1 MNRRSLPLSGR
12 FPGLSLLLA
21 AGAALVLSACGPSAP
36 PQHQMP
42 PAEVVVETV
51 TPRDLPLKLEYP
63 ARVSGSRVVE
73 VRARVNGVVVER
85 AYQEGQPVK
94 QGDLLFRIEPD
105 NYKAIYDQAAAQ
117 VAIQQAT
124 IQQAQTDF
132 DRVKALVAEGAV
144 SQREFDQA
152 QAALAQSRAGLA
164 AAQANRTAANLSLQY
179 TEVRAPVDGIASK
192 EAVTVGNLVNG
203 AAGAGGD
210 LLTTIVQA
218 DPAYVEF
225 SMTEPEF
232 LRLRMLTQNDAA
244 TLDVKVRSGSRC
256 AGTGHVDFTDSQVNP
271 TTGTV
276 RARAVFAN
284 ADGCLVSG
292 QFLAIEVSGLS
303 LPQTIALP
311 KSGVLFGQAG
321 AMVWVVG
328 EDSMPQ
334 PRPIQIQESWNDHWI
349 VSEGVAPGE
358 RVVVEGIMKVR
369 PDASVKALTREEDAA
384 RRTQAAAQ
392 QAAGGTPAQK
402 EG

>member
-1 MNRRSLPLSGR
+1 MNSRSL
-12 FPGLSLLLA
+12 SLALA
-21 AGAALVLSACGPSAP
+21 AGAALVLSACGSSAP

-51 TPRDLPLKLEYP
+51 MPRDLPLTLEYP

-73 VRARVNGVVVER
+73 VRARVNGVVKER

-117 VAIQQAT
+117 VAIQQAS

-152 QAALAQSRAGLA
+152 QATLTQARAGLA

-232 LRLRMLTQNDAA
+232 LRLRTLTQNDAA

-256 AGTGHVDFTDSQVNP
+256 ATIGHVDFTDSQVNP

-321 AMVWVVG
+321 AMVWAIG
-328 EDSMPQ
+328 EDALPQ
-334 PRPIQIQESWNDHWI
+334 PRPIRIQESWNDHWI
-349 VSEGVAPGE
+349 VSEGVQPGE
-358 RVVVEGIMKVR
+358 RIVVDGIMKVR
-369 PDASVKALTREEDAA
+369 PGAPVKPLTREEDAA
-384 RRTQAAAQ
+384 RRAQNSQGAPAAH
-392 QAAGGTPAQK
+392 GG
-402 EG
+402 

>member
-369 PDASVKALTREEDAA
+369 PDAPVKALTREEDAA
-384 RRTQAAAQ
+384 RRTQADAT
-392 QAAGGTPAQK
+392 AGGTPAQK

>member
-369 PDASVKALTREEDAA
+369 PDAPVKALTREEDAA

>member
-1 MNRRSLPLSGR
+1 MTSTLSR
-12 FPGLSLLLA
+12 LPGLSLVLA
-21 AGAALVLSACGPSAP
+21 AGAALALAACGSSAP

-42 PAEVVVETV
+42 PAEVVIETV
-51 TPRDLPLKLEYP
+51 APRDLPLTLEYP

-73 VRARVNGVVVER
+73 VRARVNGVVTQR

-117 VAIQQAT
+117 VAIQQAA

-152 QAALAQSRAGLA
+152 EATLAQARAGLA
-164 AAQANRTAANLSLQY
+164 ASQANRTAANLSLQY

-203 AAGAGGD
+203 GAGAGGD

-232 LRLRMLTQNDAA
+232 LRLRALTQDNAA
-244 TLDVKVRSGSRC
+244 NLEVNVRSGSRC
-256 AGTGHVDFTDSQVNP
+256 ATSGHVDFTDSQVNP
-271 TTGTV
+271 ATGTV

-303 LPQTIALP
+303 IPQAIALP
-311 KSGVLFGQAG
+311 KSGVLFGQFG
-321 AMVWVVG
+321 AMVWVIG
-328 EDSMPQ
+328 EDSKAQ
-334 PRPIQIQESWNDHWI
+334 PRPIKIQESWNDHWI
-349 VSEGVAPGE
+349 VSEGVTPGE

-369 PDASVKALTREEDAA
+369 PEATVKTLTREEDAA
-384 RRTQAAAQ
+384 RRAQASQ
-392 QAAGGTPAQK
+392 QPAGGAPA
-402 EG
+402 GNGG

>member
-1 MNRRSLPLSGR
+1 MTPKLSR
-12 FPGLSLLLA
+12 LPGLSLVLA
-21 AGAALVLSACGPSAP
+21 AGATLALAACGSSAP

-51 TPRDLPLKLEYP
+51 APRDLPLTLEYP

-73 VRARVNGVVVER
+73 VRARVNGVVTQR

-117 VAIQQAT
+117 VAIQQAA

-152 QAALAQSRAGLA
+152 EATLAQARAGLA
-164 AAQANRTAANLSLQY
+164 ASQANRTAANLSLQY

-203 AAGAGGD
+203 GAGAGGD

-232 LRLRMLTQNDAA
+232 LRLRALTQDNAA
-244 TLDVKVRSGSRC
+244 NLEVNVRSGSRC
-256 AGTGHVDFTDSQVNP
+256 ATSGHVDFTDSQVNP
-271 TTGTV
+271 ATGTV

-303 LPQTIALP
+303 IPQAIALP
-311 KSGVLFGQAG
+311 KSGVLFGQFG
-321 AMVWVVG
+321 AMVWVIG
-328 EDSMPQ
+328 EDSKAQ
-334 PRPIQIQESWNDHWI
+334 PRPIKIQESWNDHWI
-349 VSEGVAPGE
+349 VSEGVTPGE

-369 PDASVKALTREEDAA
+369 PEATVKTLTREEDAA
-384 RRTQAAAQ
+384 RRAQASQ
-392 QAAGGTPAQK
+392 QPAGGAPA
-402 EG
+402 GNGG

>member
-1 MNRRSLPLSGR
+1 MNRPSFSSLM
-12 FPGLSLLLA
+12 LA
-21 AGAALVLSACGPSAP
+21 AAAALALAACGSSAP

-51 TPRDLPLKLEYP
+51 TPRDLPLTLEYP

-73 VRARVNGVVVER
+73 VRARVNGVVTQR
-85 AYQEGQPVK
+85 AYQEGEPVK

-152 QAALAQSRAGLA
+152 QAALSQARAGLA
-164 AAQANRTAANLSLQY
+164 AAQANRTSANLSLQY

-210 LLTTIVQA
+210 LLTTLVQA

-232 LRLRMLTQNDAA
+232 LRLRALTRDNVA
-244 TLDVKVRSGSRC
+244 TLDVKVRSGSHC
-256 AGTGHVDFTDSQVNP
+256 AGSGRVDFTDSQVNP

-303 LPQTIALP
+303 LPQTIAVP
-311 KSGVLFGQAG
+311 KTGVLFGQHG

-328 EDSMPQ
+328 EDSLPQ

-349 VSEGVAPGE
+349 VADGLAPGE

-369 PDASVKALTREEDAA
+369 PDAPVKALTREEDAA
-384 RRTQAAAQ
+384 RQAAAP
-392 QAAGGTPAQK
+392 AGH

>member
-1 MNRRSLPLSGR
+1 MNSHSPR

-21 AGAALVLSACGPSAP
+21 LGAAAALTACGSSAP

-51 TPRDLPLKLEYP
+51 APRDLPLLLEYP

-73 VRARVNGVVVER
+73 VRARVNGVVTQR

-117 VAIQQAT
+117 VAIQQAS

-152 QAALAQSRAGLA
+152 QASLAQARAGLA
-164 AAQANRTAANLSLQY
+164 ASQANRTAANLSLQY

-203 AAGAGGD
+203 GAGAGGD

-232 LRLRMLTQNDAA
+232 LRLRALTRDDAA
-244 TLDVKVRSGSRC
+244 KLEVKVRSGSRC
-256 AGTGHVDFTDSQVNP
+256 ATSGHVDFTDSQVNP
-271 TTGTV
+271 ATGTV

-303 LPQTIALP
+303 IPQAIALP
-311 KSGVLFGQAG
+311 KSGVLFGQHG

-328 EDSMPQ
+328 DDAKPQ
-334 PRPIQIQESWNDHWI
+334 PRPVQIQESWNDHWI
-349 VSEGVAPGE
+349 VSGGVEPGE
-358 RVVVEGIMKVR
+358 RIVVEGIMKVR
-369 PDASVKALTREEDAA
+369 PDAPVNALTREEDAA
-384 RRTQAAAQ
+384 RRAQTSQAP
-392 QAAGGTPAQK
+392 AGNTPA
-402 EG
+402 GNGG